1 VALSSGGGG
10 RTSLTEINVTPLVD
24 VMLVLLIIFMV
35 AAPLIQQGVQVNLPE
50 TRAKP
55 VDASEQKLVLSIK
68 ADRSLWLGGGDEA
81 ARIPPERLEELL
93 RANVRVQKEKE
104 LFLMADK
111 TLPYGVVVDVMAT
124 VQRAGITSMGMITNP
139 QPERVKAKGAAEA
152 GKR

>member
-1 VALSSGGGG
+1 MALSSGGGG
-10 RTSLTEINVTPLVD
+10 RTTLTEINVTPLVD

-50 TRAKP
+50 TRARP
-55 VDASEQKLVLSIK
+55 IDAPEQKLVLSIK

-81 ARIPPERLEELL
+81 ARVPPERLEELL
-93 RANVRVQKEKE
+93 RANARVQKEKE

-111 TLPYGVVVDVMAT
+111 SLPYGVVVDVMAA

-139 QPERVKAKGAAEA
+139 QPERVKPKGAAED
-152 GKR
+152 GRR